1 MHILRL
7 SCLETLLGFLKS
19 TLTFKTSIY
28 SLGYGD
34 HTTKRIIFVSFV
46 KKISTICLKKKL
58 IIIYKTRYKY
68 FRSGIIYVSELTSM
82 WTFKMYS
89 RNTKTTNEPTGSDN
103 KSDRPQV
110 NIWDTWK
117 TLKYLNIN
125 DSFHLKDLEISKYKR
140 ESKGRWPIK
149 ICRFIFVNCCLIWL
163 SKH

>member
-1 MHILRL
+1 MFEQWIIFKNLQLILLFLNIWTLTFYCFRLKKRDMHILRL

-68 FRSGIIYVSELTSM
+68 FRSGIINVQNWRVCELLKC
-82 WTFKMYS
+82 FLAIQKQ
-89 RNTKTTNEPTGSDN
+89 RTN
-103 KSDRPQV
+103 RPQV
-110 NIWDTWK
+110 IANQTDHRWTFVTLERPWNI
-117 TLKYLNIN
+117 
-125 DSFHLKDLEISKYKR
+125 
-140 ESKGRWPIK
+140 
-149 ICRFIFVNCCLIWL
+149 
-163 SKH
+163 